1 MRGRSHGQLAALIA
15 LAATMGG
22 CVQATRHS
30 NTMLFGTNTHFGIRA
45 GTATGNVPEVN
56 VGYSRQEAVVMPLVA
71 NTSDDG
77 TVQKPCPIADPPAFV
92 TGEGEV
98 HPCVLVG
105 VRGQIRDSYSVLAS
119 FGAKFNGSAK
129 GDAAAEGRLAQY
141 FATGVA
147 AQMLAFNGGAS
158 VVALGEA
165 AARSAENPP
174 SEGALQA
181 FLAGDPVAAA
191 AGAKA
196 REDYFEFRERLLAK
210 VRLTPTDEIEARIDA
225 FEKAATV
232 DQVGVAKLCTSTKAC
247 RDAILTKYPY
257 RRLFSDKQAA
267 LEAALS
273 AWPVK

>member
-77 TVQKPCPIADPPAFV
+77 TVQKPCPMTGPPA
-92 TGEGEV
+92 TAAGEVEV
-98 HPCVLVG
+98 HPCLLVG
-105 VRGQIRDSYSVLAS
+105 FHGPMRDSYSVLAS
-119 FGAKFNGSAK
+119 FGARFDSSAN
-129 GDAAAEGRLAQY
+129 GDAAAEGGLAQY

-147 AQMLAFNGGAS
+147 AQTLALTGGAS
-158 VVALGEA
+158 VVALGGA
-165 AARSAENPP
+165 AQRAAENPP
-174 SEGALQA
+174 DPETLQA
-181 FLAGDPVAAA
+181 FFAGEPVAVG
-191 AGAKA
+191 AGVKA
-196 REDYFEFRERLLAK
+196 RTSYFAFRDRLLAK
-210 VRLTPTDEIEARIDA
+210 VQLTPTNEIATRIAA
-225 FEKAATV
+225 FENTAKV
-232 DQVGVAKLCTSTKAC
+232 DQVGVAKLCTSTEAC
-247 RDAILTKYPY
+247 RAAIVKHYPY
-257 RRLFSDKQAA
+257 RRLFSEKQVA
-267 LEAALS
+267 LEEALA